1 MKACWSLPLVACAL
15 GLVSACGIA
24 DTHSP
29 YAPGFMRQAE
39 PPPPP
44 PESAPDVKEL
54 VRSGGMALFTS
65 HPRVVAISPP
75 RRNPTGNGW
84 TACVKAA
91 VQAAMSNRTEP
102 VTLVVSIERG
112 RLWYRRR
119 ATPDDGC
126 EALPYERVEMPPQP
140 PPSPAAESPKTDR
153 PAKQP

>member
-1 MKACWSLPLVACAL
+1 MKGYASLPLVACAL
-15 GLVSACGIA
+15 GLLSACGIA
-24 DTHSP
+24 DPHSP

-65 HPRVVAISPP
+65 HPSVVAISPP
-75 RRNPTGNGW
+75 RRNPSGNGW

-112 RLWYRRR
+112 RLWDRRR
-119 ATPDDGC
+119 ATPEDAC

-140 PPSPAAESPKTDR
+140 PASPAAEAPKTDR
-153 PAKQP
+153 RAKQP